1 MQQFLWQKQ
10 QVGIHF
16 LPFCHLLFWEWDIFF
31 SIHWQQTKQT
41 KVAAE
46 AQAHAL
52 SAQATSDMMCAEG
65 N

>member
-1 MQQFLWQKQ
+1 MQQFCDRSNRW
-10 QVGIHF
+10 GFIFYHF
-16 LPFCHLLFWEWDIFF
+16 VTCFFGSETFF